1 LHYNRESYILFLKLK
16 GYIMKKIL
24 MVAAIALCFAGNS
37 FAEEKTGGQSATA
50 STVGGV
56 GTTTIV
62 AGVAALGVVAAISS
76 NNRGTAKVAP
86 IDPPIQCGAGEE
98 LVNGECVT
106 ITSTVTSTNTVTSTV
121 TATNTVTSTMTT
133 PVTVTATTTL

>member
-1 LHYNRESYILFLKLK
+1 
-16 GYIMKKIL
+16 MKKIL

-37 FAEEKTGGQSATA
+37 FAEEKTGGKSATA

-62 AGVAALGVVAAISS
+62 AGVAGLGVLAAITS

-86 IDPPIQCGAGEE
+86 VIPPIECGAGEE
-98 LVNGECVT
+98 LVDGECVPVDT
-106 ITSTVTSTNTVTSTV
+106 TTTVTTTVTGTNAV